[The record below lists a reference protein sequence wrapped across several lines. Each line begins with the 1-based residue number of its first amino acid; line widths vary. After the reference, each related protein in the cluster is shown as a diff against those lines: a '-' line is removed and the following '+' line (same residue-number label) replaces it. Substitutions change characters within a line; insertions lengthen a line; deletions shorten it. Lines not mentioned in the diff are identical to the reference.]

1 LMLPSFASIF
11 PGSASGWVKVLPSY
25 GLAQGII
32 GASAYGQGWSELAP
46 YIVMVTAWTVLILGT
61 GTLILKRKVET
72 L

>member
-1 LMLPSFASIF
+1 
-11 PGSASGWVKVLPSY
+11 

-32 GASAYGQGWSELAP
+32 GASTYGQGWSELGP
-46 YIVMVTAWTVLILGT
+46 HIFMVMAWTVLILGV